1 MLDPGNVNTGAVHQE
16 LASTTT
22 HPPNFFSPQSLENGS
37 EINLQQEV
45 RLKKGLLPVFM
56 PHLFYIPLA
65 LSTIALSL
73 SLTLLMPDCD
83 CPPTV
88 CIPPQNCLIRLLL
101 ISRHA
106 VWRA

>member
-45 RLKKGLLPVFM
+45 RLKKKTFTSIYATFIL
-56 PHLFYIPLA
+56 H
-65 LSTIALSL
+65 
-73 SLTLLMPDCD
+73 TLGTLYHRF
-83 CPPTV
+83 V
-88 CIPPQNCLIRLLL
+88 LIFDFTHARL
-101 ISRHA
+101 
-106 VWRA
+106 